1 MNMATQNLFDAAKQL
16 GDKFSARSAEFEK
29 ARCLPKDV
37 SNAMAAAGF
46 YRMYVPEEIGGLET
60 SPADS
65 ARVFE
70 RLAQGDAACG
80 WVAFIAATSGSTL
93 ARIPVEAAKTIFTTP
108 ETMIAGVFAPTGKA
122 IQNDRGFRVSGS
134 WQWGSGTQNADWVL
148 GGCSILN
155 AAGELLNEKA
165 PTSMCLMP
173 ANAIE
178 FADTWHVSGL
188 QGTGST
194 DYGVNDLQINAEHV
208 VGFAKHT
215 PPAGP
220 LFQFPHFTLLALG
233 IAAVAMGIARA
244 AMDELIT
251 LAESKKRVGT
261 NSALATRPHTH
272 IEVARAEATLRSA
285 RAFFYDAINIAWSEA
300 IAGDKVSL
308 AMRRDIRLA
317 TTHAVESSVKVVDAM
332 YTLGAGSAVYYNSKL
347 QQHFRDV
354 HMTTQHIM
362 VAPSTLE
369 LTGRLYLGVE
379 SNTATL

>member
-1 MNMATQNLFDAAKQL
+1 MATQNLFDAAKQL

-300 IAGDKVSL
+300 IAGDKVTL

>member
-1 MNMATQNLFDAAKQL
+1 METQNLFDAAKQL

>member
-1 MNMATQNLFDAAKQL
+1 METQNLFDAAKQL

-244 AMDELIT
+244 AVDELIT

>member
-1 MNMATQNLFDAAKQL
+1 METQNLFNAAEQL
-16 GDKFSARSAEFEK
+16 GNKFSARSAEFEK
-29 ARCLPKDV
+29 ARRLPEDV

-46 YRMYVPEEIGGLET
+46 YRMYVPTEIGGSET

-80 WVAFIAATSGSTL
+80 WVAFIAATSASTL
-93 ARIPVEAAKTIFTTP
+93 ARIPIDTAKAIFTTP

-122 IQNDRGFRVSGS
+122 TQNGDGFKVSGK

-148 GGCSILN
+148 GGCSILD
-155 AAGELLNEKA
+155 ASGGTLNEKA

-173 ANAIE
+173 SKTIE
-178 FADTWHVSGL
+178 FDDTWHVSGL

-194 DYGVNDLQINAEHV
+194 DYSVNNLQISAEHV
-208 VGFAKHT
+208 VGLANHT

-244 AMDELIT
+244 AIDQLII
-251 LAESKKRVGT
+251 LAESKKRAGT
-261 NSALATRPHTH
+261 NSTLASRPHTH

-285 RAFFYDAINIAWSEA
+285 RAFFYDAVDTAWSA
-300 IAGDKVSL
+300 AVQGKKVTL
-308 AMRRDIRLA
+308 DMRRDIRLA
-317 TTHAVESSVKVVDAM
+317 TTHSVESSVKVVDAM
-332 YTLGAGSAVYYNSKL
+332 YTLGAGSAVYHTSKL

-379 SNTATL
+379 SNTAML

>member
-1 MNMATQNLFDAAKQL
+1 MQAQNLFDAAEQL
-16 GDKFSARSAEFEK
+16 GNQFSARSAEFEK
-29 ARCLPKDV
+29 ARRLPKDV

-93 ARIPVEAAKTIFTTP
+93 ARIPVDTAKAIFTTP

-122 IQNDRGFRVSGS
+122 TQNGQGFTVSGN

-155 AAGELLNEKA
+155 AAGELMNEKA
-165 PTSMCLMP
+165 STSMCLMP

-194 DYGVNDLQINAEHV
+194 DYGVNNLQIGAEHV
-208 VGFAKHT
+208 VGFAKHA

-244 AMDELIT
+244 AVDELIT

-261 NSALATRPHTH
+261 NSTLATRPHTH

-285 RAFFYDAINIAWSEA
+285 RAFFYDAIDTAWSEA
-300 IAGDKVSL
+300 ISGNKVTL
-308 AMRRDIRLA
+308 DMRRDIRLA

-332 YTLGAGSAVYYNSKL
+332 YTLGAGSAVYHNSKL

>member
-1 MNMATQNLFDAAKQL
+1 METQNLFDAAKQL

-244 AMDELIT
+244 AVDELIT

-300 IAGDKVSL
+300 IAGDKVTL

>member
-1 MNMATQNLFDAAKQL
+1 MPTQMLFNAAEQL
-16 GDKFSARSAEFEK
+16 GNEFSQRSAEFEQT
-29 ARCLPKDV
+29 RRLPQDV
-37 SNAMAAAGF
+37 SDAMAAAGF
-46 YRMYVPEEIGGLET
+46 YRMYVPTDIGGLET

-93 ARIPVEAAKTIFTTP
+93 ARIPAGTAKAIFTKP
-108 ETMIAGVFAPTGKA
+108 ETMIAGVFAPTGRA
-122 IQNDRGFRVSGS
+122 VQDTDGFRVSGK

-148 GGCSILN
+148 GGCSILDT
-155 AAGELLNEKA
+155 AGEILNAKA

-173 ANAIE
+173 ASAID

-194 DYGVNDLQINAEHV
+194 DYSVSNLKIENEHV
-208 VGFAKHT
+208 VGLVEQK

-220 LFQFPHFTLLALG
+220 LYQFPHFTLLALG

-244 AMDELIT
+244 ALDELVT
-251 LAESKKRVGT
+251 LAASKKRVGT
-261 NSALATRPHTH
+261 SSTLATRAHTH
-272 IEVARAEATLRSA
+272 IEVARAEAALRSA
-285 RAFFYDAINIAWSEA
+285 RAFFYSAIDIAWQEA
-300 IAGDKVSL
+300 LEGNKVTIE
-308 AMRRDIRLA
+308 MRRDIRLA

-332 YTLGAGSAVYYNSKL
+332 YTLGAGSAVYHNSKL

>member
-1 MNMATQNLFDAAKQL
+1 
-16 GDKFSARSAEFEK
+16 
-29 ARCLPKDV
+29 
-37 SNAMAAAGF
+37 
-46 YRMYVPEEIGGLET
+46 
-60 SPADS
+60 
-65 ARVFE
+65 
-70 RLAQGDAACG
+70 
-80 WVAFIAATSGSTL
+80 
-93 ARIPVEAAKTIFTTP
+93 
-108 ETMIAGVFAPTGKA
+108 
-122 IQNDRGFRVSGS
+122 
-134 WQWGSGTQNADWVL
+134 
-148 GGCSILN
+148 
-155 AAGELLNEKA
+155 
-165 PTSMCLMP
+165 MP

-244 AMDELIT
+244 AVDELIT

-300 IAGDKVSL
+300 IAGDKVTL

-332 YTLGAGSAVYYNSKL
+332 YTLGAGSAVYHNSKL